1 MKSFKKVLI
10 ANRGEIAIRIIRACH
25 ELGIRTVSV
34 YSNEDKLALFRTKSD
49 ESYLI
54 GNNKGPVEAYL
65 SIEEIISLAIKK
77 GVDAIHPG
85 YGFLAENPEF
95 AKKCT
100 ESGIEFIGPTPEMMD
115 KLGDKIKSKLIAQS
129 IGVPTIPGVEKA
141 IKSDQEAIKFAQKC
155 GYPIMLKASAGG
167 GGRGMRIVRNE
178 NELLQE
184 FHSAKN
190 EAKKA
195 FGIDDI
201 FIEKYLESPKHIEVQ
216 VLGDNYG
223 NIVHLFERDCS
234 IQRRHQKVIEFT
246 PALSLSDEQRKI
258 ICADALKIAGS
269 VHYRSAG
276 TVEFLLDKQGNH
288 YFIEMNP
295 RIQVEHTV
303 TEIVTGID
311 IVQSQIL
318 IAQGYKLNS
327 REVGIPRQSAVKTR
341 GYAIQC
347 RVTTEDPTNSF
358 APDTGKIDVYRT
370 GAGFGIRL
378 DGGNGYTGSVIS
390 PYYDSLLVKV
400 TSWSRTFEDAINKS
414 KRALRETVING
425 VKTNE
430 AFLLNV
436 LSHPRFINGECDTGF
451 IDATPE
457 LFDITPREDHEAKI
471 LNFIGEKVINESKG
485 VKRDYDIPRV
495 PKINGNYK
503 LNGTKQILDKKGP
516 QGVVNWI
523 QSQNKLLLSDTTMRD
538 AHQSLTA
545 TRIRTIDM
553 LRVAEATAYFGKDL
567 FSLEM
572 WGGATFDVAYRFL
585 HESPWE
591 RLAQLRERIPNIMFQ
606 MLLRGANAVG
616 YTNYPDNVVREFIKE
631 SAEAGIDV
639 FRIFDSLNWLKGME
653 VAIDETLK
661 SNKIAEACI
670 CYTGDILDERK
681 DKYSLAYY
689 VQTAKEIEKMGA
701 HILGIK
707 DMAGLLKPYAAVR
720 LIKALKD
727 EISIPIHLHTHDTSG
742 NGVATLLMAAE
753 AGVDIV
759 DTAINSMAGITS
771 QPALNSVVAA
781 LENTSRATGIDL
793 DEVQEIADYWGDIRP
808 IYNQFESDLKSGTAE
823 VYKYEIPGGQYSN
836 LKPQVESFGLG
847 HKFKEVKEMYKSVNE
862 MLGDIV
868 KVTPSSKLVG
878 DLAIFM
884 VRNDL
889 TPENIIEKGK
899 GMAFPDSTIAYFE
912 GMMGQPV
919 GGFPEELQRV
929 VLKDKKP
936 ITTRPGELL
945 QPVDFESIKNH
956 LNGKF
961 NLQATMQDILSYAL
975 YPKVFEDYLDFR
987 KSYGDLSRMNSP
999 VFFDGIS
1006 QGEICEVEVGEG
1018 KTFII
1023 KLVNIGKV
1031 NKEGYRKIYFEV
1043 NGNQREITILDKQYQ
1058 KTYDVEIGST
1068 LMADPDNKKDIGASI
1083 PGTVAKVLVKAGD
1096 NVKAGQSLIIIE
1108 AMKMETQIAAP
1119 VGGKVANINVQE
1131 GQQVKNGELLMQLE

>member
-77 GVDAIHPG
+77 AVDAIHPG

-95 AKKCT
+95 AQKCI

-178 NELLQE
+178 IDLLQE

-223 NIVHLFERDCS
+223 NIVHLYERDCS

-246 PALSLSDEQRKI
+246 PALSISDEKRKI
-258 ICADALKIAGS
+258 ICADALKIARS
-269 VHYRSAG
+269 VKYRSAG

-303 TEIVTGID
+303 TEIATGID

-390 PYYDSLLVKV
+390 PYYDSLLVKI
-400 TSWSRTFEDAINKS
+400 TSSSRTFEDAINKS
-414 KRALRETVING
+414 QRAIRETVING

-457 LFDITPREDHEAKI
+457 LFDIAPREDQEAQI
-471 LNFIGEKVINESKG
+471 LNFIGEKVVNESRG

-516 QGVVNWI
+516 QGVVKWI
-523 QSQNKLLLSDTTMRD
+523 QSQNKLLLTDTTMRD

-545 TRIRTIDM
+545 TRIRTVDM
-553 LRVAEATAYFGKDL
+553 LRIAEATAYFGKDL

-591 RLAQLRERIPNIMFQ
+591 RLAELRQRIPNIMFQ

-670 CYTGDILDERK
+670 CYTGDILDECK

-689 VQTAKEIEKMGA
+689 VKTAKEIEKTGA

-919 GGFPEELQRV
+919 GGFPKELQSL
-929 VLKDKKP
+929 VLKDKTP
-936 ITTRPGELL
+936 IINRPGELL
-945 QPVDFESIKNH
+945 EPADFEAIKKH
-956 LNGKF
+956 LHEKF
-961 NLQATMQDILSYAL
+961 NLQATMQNILSYAL
-975 YPKVFEDYLDFR
+975 YPKVFEEFLEF
-987 KSYGDLSRMNSP
+987 KQSHGDLSRMSSS

-1006 QGEICEVEVGEG
+1006 QGEVCEVEVEEG

-1043 NGNQREITILDKQYQ
+1043 NGNQREITILDKQYH
-1058 KTYDVEIGST
+1058 KTYDVEIGTT
-1068 LMADPDNKKDIGASI
+1068 LMADLNNKKDIGASI
-1083 PGTVAKVLVKAGD
+1083 PGTVAQILVKAGD

-1108 AMKMETQIAAP
+1108 AMKMETQLAAA
-1119 VGGKVANINVQE
+1119 VSGKVANITVQE